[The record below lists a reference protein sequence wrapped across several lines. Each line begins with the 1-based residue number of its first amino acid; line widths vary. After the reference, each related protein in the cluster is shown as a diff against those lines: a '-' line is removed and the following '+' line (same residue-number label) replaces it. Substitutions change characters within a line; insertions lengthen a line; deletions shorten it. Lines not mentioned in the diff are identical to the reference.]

1 MTSHEALIFVSIWF
15 SLFLVL
21 GQSVAIVL
29 MGAGIAGMYA
39 MMGARLF
46 DGLLAPD
53 ILGAA
58 SSYSLSI
65 IPLYLVMA
73 QFLLRGRVVEDLFLV
88 GYRLAG
94 RRRFPLG
101 AATIVSGGLLGA
113 VSGSG
118 AATAA
123 ALAVM
128 AGPQLEKVGYTRRF
142 SIALAAV
149 SGSLAA
155 IIPPSIIMIIYG
167 SLTLVPVGHL
177 FIGSLLPGLLCI
189 AVYIGCLHFLGE
201 TRPPTAED
209 EAAEEELP
217 RSAVAAFLF
226 VLALMF
232 VIFGGIYGG
241 VFTAAEA
248 GALGAFT
255 ALVGMLAMRRIG
267 MGDIFQALTDS
278 VKVTSMLMFIVLGAQ
293 AFGRFLSLSRAPREL
308 LAAVE
313 PLLAQPTVLVAL
325 MLLAFFLGG
334 LILESAAVMVLL
346 IPIIMP
352 VLQAAQVDLLW
363 FGVMACFMISLGLLT
378 PPVGLATYA
387 ACAAVRHPV
396 APIFNRTGLFALAA
410 AIIVSFVMVELPGDR
425 HLAPGPDP
433 VGGRPCSA
441 LSAVSNGVSPP
452 SGAGS
457 ACWRSCC

>member
-1 MTSHEALIFVSIWF
+1 MSSHEALVFISVWF
-15 SLFLVL
+15 ALFLVL

-46 DGLLAPD
+46 EGLLATD
-53 ILGAA
+53 IMGAA

-65 IPLYLVMA
+65 IPLYLLMA
-73 QFLLRGRVVEDLFLV
+73 QFLLRGRVVEDLFRV

-118 AATAA
+118 AAASA

-128 AGPQLEKVGYTRRF
+128 AGPQLEKVGYSRRF
-142 SIALAAV
+142 SIALSAI

-201 TRPPTAED
+201 TTPETAAAD
-209 EAAEEELP
+209 EADAQPLP
-217 RSAVAAFLF
+217 GRAVAAFIF
-226 VLALMF
+226 VLALMV

-248 GALGAFT
+248 GALGAFA
-255 ALVGMLAMRRIG
+255 ALIGMAAMRRVTL
-267 MGDIFQALTDS
+267 GDVAAALTDS
-278 VKVTSMLMFIVLGAQ
+278 VKVTAMLMFIVIGAQ

-308 LAAVE
+308 LTFVE
-313 PLLAQPTVLVAL
+313 PMLDTPVALIAL
-325 MLLAFFLGG
+325 MLLAFFIGG

-396 APIFNRTGLFALAA
+396 GPIFRQTGLFALIA
-410 AIIVSFVMVELPGDR
+410 AIVVSIIMVEFPEVVTWLP
-425 HLAPGPDP
+425 AQIQ
-433 VGGRPCSA
+433 
-441 LSAVSNGVSPP
+441 
-452 SGAGS
+452 
-457 ACWRSCC
+457 